1 MPDALARLGFQRPD
15 TGVLL
20 RALVI
25 IGTGAASC
33 AVTFFLVIGRDRIAL
48 FGLLAWCVIAGAAV
62 AFERYRNKAVRA
74 TPPIGP
80 DWIDT
85 GERVIEPG
93 SRLKV
98 AVYYRI
104 GSGQRAYVRVE

>member
-1 MPDALARLGFQRPD
+1 MADALARFGFQRPD
-15 TGVLL
+15 TGVAL
-20 RALVI
+20 RRLVI

-33 AVTFFLVIGRDRIAL
+33 CVTFLVVIGQGLIAL
-48 FGLLAWCVIAGAAV
+48 CGLLAWGVIAGAAV

-74 TPPIGP
+74 TPPVGP
-80 DWIDT
+80 DWFDT
-85 GERVIEPG
+85 GERTIEPG